1 MTAASAREVKELLR
15 RHGVIAKKGYGQ
27 NFLVDGRVLDGI
39 VRAVEPDA
47 RTVVLEVGP
56 GLGALT
62 AALAARAKRVVA
74 IEKDASLR
82 PALEEVLGP
91 HGNAEVLYED
101 CLKVDLRALVE
112 PRLEAGDR
120 LVFAAN
126 LPYYVTTPILFH
138 VLDSGLP
145 VARAVVM
152 VQKEVADRMVAS
164 PGSKDYGVLSVG
176 VQYRGEVRRVF
187 NVPPSAF
194 LPQPGVE
201 SAVVVIDCGK
211 RPPVRA
217 SDEEALFRVV
227 RAAFGTRRKTLEN
240 ALAAGLG
247 APKEMVRQKIVAA
260 GIDPGARAE
269 QLSLA
274 DFVRLADE
282 VGKESGWMDGA

>member
-1 MTAASAREVKELLR
+1 MTAVSAREVKELLR

-27 NFLVDGRVLDGI
+27 NFLVDARVLDGI

-47 RTVVLEVGP
+47 RTVALEVGP

-62 AALAARAKRVVA
+62 AALAERAKRVVA
-74 IEKDASLR
+74 VEKDESLR
-82 PALEEVLGP
+82 PVLDEVLAP
-91 HGNAEVLYED
+91 HENAEVVYAD
-101 CLKVDLRALVE
+101 CLKVDLRALVA
-112 PRLEAGDR
+112 PRLDEGDR

-126 LPYYVTTPILFH
+126 LPYYVTTPILFQ
-138 VLDSGLP
+138 VLESGLP
-145 VARAVVM
+145 VSRAVVM
-152 VQKEVADRMVAS
+152 VQREVADRMVAR
-164 PGSKDYGVLSVG
+164 PGGKDYGVLSVG
-176 VQYRGEVRRVF
+176 VQYRGEVRRLF

-194 LPQPGVE
+194 LPQPGVD
-201 SAVVVIDCGK
+201 SAVVAIDCDK
-211 RPPVRA
+211 RPAVRA
-217 SDEEALFRVV
+217 ADEGALFRVV

-247 APKEMVRQKIVAA
+247 MPKDSVRQKVIAA

-282 VGKESGWMDGA
+282 MEK

>member
-1 MTAASAREVKELLR
+1 MTPVSAREVKALLR

-27 NFLVDGRVLDGI
+27 NFLVDGRVLEVI
-39 VRAVEPDA
+39 VRAVAPDA

-62 AALAARAKRVVA
+62 SALAERAKRVVA

-82 PALEEVLGP
+82 PVLDEVLSK
-91 HGNAEVLYED
+91 HGNVEIVYDD
-101 CLKVDLRALVE
+101 CLKVDLRALMA
-112 PRLEAGDR
+112 PRMAQGER

-126 LPYYVTTPILFH
+126 LPYYVTTPILFQ
-138 VLDSGLP
+138 VLESELP
-145 VARAVVM
+145 VSRAVVM
-152 VQKEVADRMVAS
+152 VQREVADRMVAE
-164 PGSKDYGVLSVG
+164 PGGKDYGVLSVG
-176 VQYRGEVRRVF
+176 VQYRGRVRRVA

-201 SAVVVIDCGK
+201 SAVVEIDCEM
-211 RPPVRA
+211 RPAVRA
-217 SDEEALFRVV
+217 ADEAVFFRVV

-247 APKEMVRQKIVAA
+247 EPKEAVRQKVMAA
-260 GIDPGARAE
+260 GIDPGTRAE
-269 QLSLA
+269 RLSLA

-282 VGKESGWMDGA
+282 FAK